1 MKVLFW
7 GGGSQTKLAITMLK
21 DSNTT
26 ATVAGIF
33 DKSAGPHSSV
43 LGYPVSNSSS
53 GLTELLSRATHYFVG
68 IGGHHNFARVQTAKY
83 LERHLLPLS
92 LTHPSAIIDTP
103 ESLGTGLLAM
113 PGVVVNKFCTL
124 GSHVILN
131 TSATVDHECIIE
143 EGVHVMGG
151 ASVAGRVK
159 VLQYATVGTNA
170 TILPDLTIG
179 SNAFVGAGSVVTRDV
194 PDNTIV
200 TGVPARFHKLNELI
214 FDRSTIP
221 GTSDI

>member
-1 MKVLFW
+1 MTEDSDQRYEPFVLSKGPCDRVRNGVRCSRGTFNLKVLL
-7 GGGSQTKLAITMLK
+7 GGWKSDKLAITMLK

-68 IGGHHNFARVQTAKY
+68 IIGHHNFARVQTAKY

-103 ESLGTGLLAM
+103 ESLGAGLLAM
-113 PGVVVNKFCTL
+113 PGSLSIN
-124 GSHVILN
+124 
-131 TSATVDHECIIE
+131 SAH
-143 EGVHVMGG
+143 
-151 ASVAGRVK
+151 
-159 VLQYATVGTNA
+159 
-170 TILPDLTIG
+170 
-179 SNAFVGAGSVVTRDV
+179 
-194 PDNTIV
+194 
-200 TGVPARFHKLNELI
+200 
-214 FDRSTIP
+214 
-221 GTSDI
+221 